1 MTSKGKV
8 ALVTG
13 ASRGIGKAAAFE
25 LGLSGFRVYL
35 TGRTKAG
42 QESYCRLPGSID
54 ETATQIVESGGRAI
68 PVCCD
73 HGDHQ
78 AVEHLF
84 QQISDETGRLDVLV
98 NNAWSGYATMQRG
111 LQQALS
117 GRKSKKK
124 MIEGME
130 AAFGEFTEPFWTMSL
145 ANWDEMSTV
154 GVRSHYVASVLPA
167 RAMVAQE
174 HGLIVNTTADISQ
187 IGGQVA
193 YSMAKAAVNRMTADL
208 AEQLLSSNVAVVAI
222 QPGMVLTEMF
232 EERFR
237 KGFLDA
243 NDYERFE
250 APEFVGKC
258 IVALAES
265 EDPMG
270 KSGKVLQTREIAES
284 FGLPRIDG
292 SSVQLD

>member
-1 MTSKGKV
+1 M
-8 ALVTG
+8 
-13 ASRGIGKAAAFE
+13 E
-25 LGLSGFRVYL
+25 LGLSGFKVYL
-35 TGRTKAG
+35 TGRTKKG
-42 QESYCRLPGSID
+42 QEAYCRLPGNID
-54 ETATQIVESGGRAI
+54 ETATQIVESGGQAI
-68 PVCCD
+68 QVCCD
-73 HGDHQ
+73 HRDDQ
-78 AVEHLF
+78 AVEQLF

-111 LQQALS
+111 LQEALS
-117 GRKSKKK
+117 GSKSKKK

-130 AAFGEFTEPFWTMSL
+130 AAFGAFTEPFWTMST

-154 GVRSHYVASVLPA
+154 GVRSHYVASVLAA
-167 RAMVAQE
+167 RVMVAQG

-193 YSMAKAAVNRMTADL
+193 YSMAKAAVNRMTADM
-208 AEQLLSSNVAVVAI
+208 AEQLLSSSVAVVAI

-237 KGFLDA
+237 KGFL
-243 NDYERFE
+243 NDNDHERFE
-250 APEFVGKC
+250 APAFVGKC

-265 EDPMG
+265 DDVMG
-270 KSGKVLQTREIAES
+270 KSGKVLQTKEIAET
-284 FGLPRIDG
+284 FGLSRIDG